1 MTWMLEYVGFVLAIA
16 IGYGLHWLQSRQ
28 RNAPLASP
36 ASADLSPEYIQGLNY
51 LLAENNDAAVDTLT
65 QVLPVNSQTLETH
78 LALGAMMRRRGEVG
92 RAISVHQNLIA
103 RPMLSIDEQRLA
115 QFELAQDY
123 RKAGVLDR
131 AENIFL
137 ELFRS
142 SEVELRKKCGFKLLR
157 IYSDEREWQR
167 AIDIGR
173 AMRAILPSP
182 EVPSIAQQIGHFHCE
197 IGDAELCE
205 GALVSARQHY
215 EQALKACSMLARANL
230 ALAQTYIK
238 EQSLASAIRCLQR
251 VPEQDSDYI
260 PEMLPLLIDC
270 YRKSG
275 GRERQLVTYLA
286 RLQDEHP
293 RSSVLLSLV
302 DEIQGLEGENAAADA
317 LDKRIQ
323 SRPSLRVVG
332 RWLDFY
338 QRKKGV
344 ISDCGLSPASDTPLN
359 EAPLN
364 DVDERTPSQLCG
376 MMVEHLL
383 SYQHS
388 YQCRECGFSG
398 HQLHWSC
405 PSCQSWGSVRAMKG
419 LSGE

>member
-1 MTWMLEYVGFVLAIA
+1 MDWRIEYVGFVLAIA
-16 IGYGLHWLQSRQ
+16 IGYGLGWLQARKQRQ
-28 RNAPLASP
+28 ATSDTP
-36 ASADLSPEYIQGLNY
+36 ASTGLTPDYIKGLNY
-51 LLAENNDAAVDTLT
+51 LLAENNDAAVETLT
-65 QVLPVNSQTLETH
+65 QVLPVTSQTFETH

-92 RAISVHQNLIA
+92 KAISVHQNLIA
-103 RPMLSIDEQRLA
+103 RPSLSSSEQCLA
-115 QFELAQDY
+115 QFELALDY

-131 AENIFL
+131 AETLFL
-137 ELFRS
+137 DLFRGADMS
-142 SEVELRKKCGFKLLR
+142 LRKRCGHKLMR

-173 AMRAILPSP
+173 ALRSLLPMA
-182 EVPSIAQQIGHFHCE
+182 EVPALAQQIGHFHCE
-197 IGDAELCE
+197 MGDASLCE
-205 GALVSARQHY
+205 GSVVSARQHY
-215 EQALKACSMLARANL
+215 EQALKACAVLARANL
-230 ALAQTYIK
+230 SLAQTYVK
-238 EQSLASAIRCLQR
+238 EQSLTSAIRCLQR
-251 VPEQDSDYI
+251 VPEQDPDYI

-302 DEIQGLEGENAAADA
+302 DEIQGLDGESAAAD
-317 LDKRIQ
+317 LLNKRIQ
-323 SRPSLRVVG
+323 TRPSLRVVG
-332 RWLDFY
+332 RWLEFY
-338 QRKKGV
+338 QKNKEARLGIDAANKEV
-344 ISDCGLSPASDTPLN
+344 TDN
-359 EAPLN
+359 E
-364 DVDERTPSQLCG
+364 VDEKVPSQLCG

-383 SYQHS
+383 SYQHR

-405 PSCQSWGSVRAMKG
+405 PSCQSWGSVRAVKG